1 MKKLFYTLSLLC
13 FFVTSSF
20 AQDANAVEP
29 QELTKK
35 EKRQLKKETKKS
47 TQPLFINY
55 RMNAGYKDP
64 NNIIF
69 DEGGRIIGEACHII
83 DLMSFIV

>member
-13 FFVTSSF
+13 FFVTYSF

-35 EKRQLKKETKKS
+35 EKRQLKSLNEQKKAN
-47 TQPLFINY
+47 PRLKLVKFRFKKREIPP
-55 RMNAGYKDP
+55 GYQ
-64 NNIIF
+64 
-69 DEGGRIIGEACHII
+69 
-83 DLMSFIV
+83 LMSR